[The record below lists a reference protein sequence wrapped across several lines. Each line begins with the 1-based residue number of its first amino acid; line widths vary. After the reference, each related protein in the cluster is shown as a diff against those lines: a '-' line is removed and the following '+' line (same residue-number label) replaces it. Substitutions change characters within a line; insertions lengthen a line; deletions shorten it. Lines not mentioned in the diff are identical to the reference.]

1 MTAALALAAVAPAHA
16 EPGPVEDLHYGEVLF
31 YFYSEDYFSAIVHLL
46 AADASQRLSRSETE
60 SQVLLG
66 GLYLSYGL
74 HDEADR
80 IFHSVLD
87 EAADPG
93 VRRSGMVFSCQDL
106 VSARLSRRGVG
117 CAGPHW

>member
-1 MTAALALAAVAPAHA
+1 MYRLFRKSIRGMTAALALAVVAPAHA

-46 AADASQRLSRSETE
+46 AADESQRLSRSETE

-93 VRRSGMVFSCQDL
+93 VRDR
-106 VSARLSRRGVG
+106 A
-117 CAGPHW
+117 W